1 MGKSHDLATIATD
14 GLPTLEVDTIK
25 NTSGTTAL
33 TIDSSGAVL
42 RPVLPYG
49 QASKGGSA
57 QSPTNK
63 ITIGTSVLSGGGLT
77 VDTTNHRM
85 IVPIAGLY
93 AIGFTSLTDSTNTNT
108 EVHMRKNGNQIAGS
122 SSQTHAGNS
131 YATLSQHM
139 VIELSANDYI
149 EWWVASGAVHNNAQ
163 YNNHYVY
170 LLG

>member
-1 MGKSHDLATIATD
+1 MGKSHDIATIAAD
-14 GLPTLEVDTIK
+14 GLEVDTIK
-25 NTSGTTAL
+25 NTSGTTSL
-33 TIDSSGAVL
+33 TIDSSGRVL
-42 RPVLPYG
+42 KPVIPYG

-63 ITIGTSVLSGGGLT
+63 ITISTNVLSGGGLT

-93 AIGFTSLTDSTNTNT
+93 AIGFTQLTDSTSANT
-108 EVHMRKNGNQIAGS
+108 EVHMRKNGSQISGS
-122 SSQTHAGNS
+122 SSQTQSSAD

-149 EWWVASGAVHNNAQ
+149 EWWVAAGAVHNNSQ

>member
-1 MGKSHDLATIATD
+1 MSSILK
-14 GLPTLEVDTIK
+14 VDTIQ
-25 NTSGTTAL
+25 NTGGTTGL
-33 TIDSSGAVL
+33 TIDSSGAIL

-63 ITIGTSVLSGGGLT
+63 ITIGTNVISGGGLT
-77 VDTTNHRM
+77 VDTTNYRM

-93 AIGFTSLTDSTNTNT
+93 AIGFTQLTDSTNTNT
-108 EVHMRKNGNQIAGS
+108 EVHMRKNGTQIAGS
-122 SSQTHAGNS
+122 SSQTQSAAS

-149 EWWVASGAVHNNAQ
+149 EWWVAGGAVHNNSQ

>member
-33 TIDSSGAVL
+33 TVDSSGAIL
-42 RPVLPYG
+42 KPVIPYV

-57 QSPTNK
+57 QTATAKLTLDANV
-63 ITIGTSVLSGGGLT
+63 ISGGGLT
-77 VDTTNHRM
+77 VDTTNDRM

-93 AIGFTSLTDSTNTNT
+93 AIGFTQLTDNTSTNT
-108 EVHMRKNGNQIAGS
+108 EVHMRKNGTQISGT
-122 SSQTHAGNS
+122 SSQTHASND
-131 YATLSQHM
+131 YATLSM
-139 VIELSANDYI
+139 KFLIELAANDYI
-149 EWWVASGAVHNNAQ
+149 EWWVASGAVHNNLN
-163 YNNHYVY
+163 YNNQYVY

>member
-1 MGKSHDLATIATD
+1 MSVLK
-14 GLPTLEVDTIK
+14 VDSIQ
-25 NTSGTTAL
+25 NTGGTTAL
-33 TIDSSGAVL
+33 TIHSTGAIL
-42 RPVLPYG
+42 KPVIPYG
-49 QASKGGSA
+49 QASKGGST
-57 QSPTNK
+57 QTPTNK
-63 ITIGTSVLSGGGLT
+63 ITIRNNVISGGGLT
-77 VDTTNHRM
+77 VDTTNDRM

-93 AIGFTSLTDSTNTNT
+93 AIGFTQLTDSTNTNT
-108 EVHMRKNGNQIAGS
+108 EVHMRKNGSTIAGS

-149 EWWVASGAVHNNAQ
+149 EWWIASQGAVHNNSQ

>member
-1 MGKSHDLATIATD
+1 MSSILK
-14 GLPTLEVDTIK
+14 VDTIQ
-25 NTSGTTAL
+25 NTVGTTGL
-33 TIDSSGAVL
+33 TIDNSGAIL

-49 QASKGGSA
+49 QASKGGIA

-63 ITIGTSVLSGGGLT
+63 IIIGTNVISGGGLT

-93 AIGFTSLTDSTNTNT
+93 AIGFTQLTDSTSTNT
-108 EVHMRKNGNQIAGS
+108 EVHMRKNGNQISGS

-149 EWWVASGAVHNNAQ
+149 EWWVAAGAVHNNSQ

>member
-1 MGKSHDLATIATD
+1 MSSILK
-14 GLPTLEVDTIK
+14 VDTIQ
-25 NTSGTTAL
+25 NTVGTTGL
-33 TIDSSGAVL
+33 TIDNSGAIL

-49 QASKGGSA
+49 QASKGGIA
-57 QSPTNK
+57 QLPTNK
-63 ITIGTSVLSGGGLT
+63 IIIGTNVISGGGLT

-93 AIGFTSLTDSTNTNT
+93 AIGFTQLTDSTSTNT
-108 EVHMRKNGNQIAGS
+108 EVHMRKNGNQISGS

-149 EWWVASGAVHNNAQ
+149 EWWVAAGAVHNNSQ

>member
-1 MGKSHDLATIATD
+1 MSSILK
-14 GLPTLEVDTIK
+14 VDTIQ
-25 NTSGTTAL
+25 NSSGTTGL
-33 TIDSSGAVL
+33 TIDNSGAIL
-42 RPVLPYG
+42 KPVIPYG
-49 QASKGGSA
+49 QASKSGSA
-57 QSPTNK
+57 QTATAK
-63 ITIGTSVLSGGGLT
+63 ITLDGNVISSGGLT
-77 VDTTNHRM
+77 VDTTNDRM

-93 AIGFTSLTDSTNTNT
+93 AIGFTQLTDSTSTNT
-108 EVHMRKNGNQIAGS
+108 EVHMRKNGNQISGS

-149 EWWVASGAVHNNAQ
+149 EWWVASGAIHNNSQ

>member
-1 MGKSHDLATIATD
+1 MSSVLK
-14 GLPTLEVDTIK
+14 VDAIQ
-25 NTSGTTAL
+25 NTSGTTGL
-33 TIDSSGAVL
+33 TIDNSGAIL

-57 QSPTNK
+57 QSATSK
-63 ITIGTSVLSGGGLT
+63 ITIRNNVISGGGLT
-77 VDTTNHRM
+77 VDTTNDRM

-108 EVHMRKNGNQIAGS
+108 EVHMRKNGTQIAGT
-122 SSQTHAGNS
+122 SSQTQSAAS
-131 YATLSQHM
+131 YATLSMHFI
-139 VIELSANDYI
+139 IELAANDYI
-149 EWWVASGAVHNNAQ
+149 EWWVAGGAVHNNVN